1 MNKLFSNKI
10 ALFVMALGFITI
22 MNSCNK
28 DKCKSVTCPTGQF
41 CNNGVCVDDGSGNA
55 NEINVIG
62 FITANTTWTADK
74 CYILDGRVVVR
85 SGATL
90 TIEPGTLIKGETGT
104 GTSASVLII
113 ERGAKIDAKGT
124 AANPI
129 IFTSVDDNIKIGELA
144 GTNFDETVN
153 EKWGGVIILGNAPV
167 STENGDTEGQI
178 EGIPANET
186 YGVYGGNDAADNSGF
201 FQYVS
206 IRHGGITIGD
216 GNEINGLTL
225 GGVGTGTTI
234 DHVEVVANLDDGIE
248 CFGGTVNLNDV
259 IVVFQGDDGLDID
272 QNYSG
277 TIDNA
282 MVITGDGIGTDEAIE
297 IDGPENATYSNGLFT
312 IKNATFINTG
322 TEGSGGDL
330 KSKAQGT
337 LENCSWR
344 GFTKFVKVRA
354 SFSDTTNCTSK
365 SDAWSYMTDASPRLI
380 IKNSEVV
387 STTATPADVV
397 TGYTGSCSNCGCG
410 TSAVDEAALDN
421 TILMNGN
428 AVSGTAATGASTAA
442 FASWSWASIKGK
454 I

>member
-1 MNKLFSNKI
+1 MKQLFTMKAAI
-10 ALFVMALGFITI
+10 LVMALGAITLF
-22 MNSCNK
+22 NSCKK
-28 DKCKSVTCPTGQF
+28 DKCKNVSCPTGQI
-41 CNNGVCVDDGSGNA
+41 CDNGVCVSDGSGNA
-55 NEINVIG
+55 NEVSVSG
-62 FITANTTWTADK
+62 FITSNTTWTSDK
-74 CYILDGRVVVR
+74 CYILNGRVVVK
-85 SGATL
+85 SGTTL
-90 TIEPGTLIKGETGT
+90 TIEPGTLIKGAAGTGT
-104 GTSASVLII
+104 GASVLII

-124 AANPI
+124 AAKPI
-129 IFTSVDDNIKIGELA
+129 IFTSIDDNIEIGQLV

-153 EKWGGVIILGNAPV
+153 EKWGGIIILGYAPV

-186 YGVYGGNDAADNSGF
+186 YGVYGGTNAADNSGF
-201 FQYVS
+201 LQYVS

-225 GGVGTGTTI
+225 GGVGNGTTI

-259 IVVFQGDDGLDID
+259 IVVYQGDDGLDID

-277 TIDNA
+277 TITNA

-297 IDGPENATYSNGLFT
+297 IDGPEGTTYTNGLFT
-312 IKNATFINTG
+312 IKNATFINEG

-337 LENCSWR
+337 IENCSWR

-354 SFSDTTNCTSK
+354 SFSDTTTCTSK
-365 SDAWSYMTDASPRLI
+365 SDAWSYMTNATPTLI

-387 STTATPADVV
+387 SATATPADVA
-397 TGYTGSCSNCGCG
+397 TAYTGSCTNCGC
-410 TSAVDEAALDN
+410 VDAAAETALDN
-421 TILMNGN
+421 TILSNGN
-428 AVSGTAATGASTAA
+428 AVTGTASIGANASAFST
-442 FASWSWASIKGK
+442 WSWASIKGK
-454 I
+454 L